1 MASREDSEEAD
12 VKMMEGDGQDQNAV
26 VRQSNQDHLLDQDHE
41 DPVSHHHEVE
51 QIHPEEVSSANNLVI
66 RAVVWTKSLSP
77 QMVSGV

>member
-26 VRQSNQDHLLDQDHE
+26 VRQSNKDHG
-41 DPVSHHHEVE
+41 DPISHHQEAE
-51 QIHPEEVSSANNLVI
+51 QIYPEEVSSANNLVI
-66 RAVVWTKSLSP
+66 RAVVRTKSLRS